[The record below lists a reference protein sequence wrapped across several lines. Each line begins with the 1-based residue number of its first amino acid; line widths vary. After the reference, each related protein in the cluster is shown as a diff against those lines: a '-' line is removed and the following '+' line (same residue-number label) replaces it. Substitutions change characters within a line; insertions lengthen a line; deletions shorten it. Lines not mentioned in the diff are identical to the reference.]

1 MCCFCHVLR
10 YIMLQGAFW
19 GLMIG
24 LSMGVVRMLLDFLYP
39 EPGCGEVDYRPV
51 VVSRIHY
58 MYFALILFVITAVIV
73 VIVSYAGKR
82 PEPSQVRILDRL
94 AD

>member
-1 MCCFCHVLR
+1 M
-10 YIMLQGAFW
+10 QGAFW

-24 LSMGVVRMLLDFLYP
+24 LSMGVIRMLLDFLYP

-51 VVSRIHY
+51 VVSRVHY

-73 VIVSYAGKR
+73 VIVSYAGKQ
-82 PEPSQVRILDRL
+82 PDPSQVGILDRFPH
-94 AD
+94 